1 MANEAKNEESRAD
14 AMKREAKRALA
25 KANVDYGNAPL
36 GQQIKVAICRFILDE
51 AGVSEQ
57 EERQAAMNA
66 FMATPSWFG
75 ASANAMTESG
85 VIEPR
90 KRGEKLGEFN
100 A

>member
-1 MANEAKNEESRAD
+1 MPEDKNAKPSAEEMEKEAVRALKKANE
-14 AMKREAKRALA
+14 
-25 KANVDYGNAPL
+25 DYGNVAL

-51 AGVSEQ
+51 CGCTAQ

-90 KRGEKLGEFN
+90 KRGAKTVGGFN

>member
-1 MANEAKNEESRAD
+1 MDGEK
-14 AMKREAKRALA
+14 A
-25 KANVDYGNAPL
+25 KAAAIAALTKSNSDYANATM

-51 AGVSEQ
+51 ARVSEKKARQ
-57 EERQAAMNA
+57 EALNA

-90 KRGEKLGEFN
+90 KRGEKTVGGFD

>member
-1 MANEAKNEESRAD
+1 MDGEQAKKA
-14 AMKREAKRALA
+14 AIAALA
-25 KANVDYGNAPL
+25 KANGEYANATM

-51 AGVSEQ
+51 AGVSEKEARQ
-57 EERQAAMNA
+57 EALNA

-90 KRGEKLGEFN
+90 KRGDKTVGGFN